1 MNKISIL
8 TTIVTCIV
16 LSAQAQI
23 KLDAVLGGG
32 TTYLEQYYD
41 ASNKVRTKP
50 DYSIN
55 AGFKAATKFR
65 KDGMLGIELGAL
77 ISYTGFKNIPQL
89 KTQDG
94 NLVFDEDNPI
104 SVRSLYLKVPLTLDF
119 NVYERFGLL
128 LGGHLNLRLSKK
140 EEFQALIT
148 AQDHSGID
156 SKFRKITPGIHLGF
170 YGKVNDRIRID
181 GQVFSDVLPRLQ
193 NDKFVDKLYFM
204 ELGFSINCQYRLN
217 P

>member
-1 MNKISIL
+1 MKVFTI
-8 TTIVTCIV
+8 TTILLFCTFFS
-16 LSAQAQI
+16 LNAQI
-23 KLDAVLGGG
+23 KLNAVLGGG

-41 ASNKVRTKP
+41 ASNMVRTKP

-55 AGFKAATKFR
+55 AGFKATSKFR

-77 ISYTGFKNIPQL
+77 ISYTGFKNIPVIDV
-89 KTQDG
+89 KDG
-94 NLVFDEDNPI
+94 DLVFDDDHPI

-128 LGGHLNLRLSKK
+128 LGGHLNMRLTNK
-140 EEFQALIT
+140 EEIKALHT
-148 AQDHSGID
+148 VQGSQG
-156 SKFRKITPGIHLGF
+156 KFRKYIPGIHLGF